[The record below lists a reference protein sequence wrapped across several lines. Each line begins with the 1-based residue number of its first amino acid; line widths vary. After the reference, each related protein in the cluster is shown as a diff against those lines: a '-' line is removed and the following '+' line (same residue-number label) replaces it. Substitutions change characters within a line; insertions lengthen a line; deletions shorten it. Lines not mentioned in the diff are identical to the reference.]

1 MHVIDTAAMA
11 WEPTLGSREGKV
23 YRKLIREGE
32 ILPGVSYYIRMSK
45 FTCEEGP
52 FKTPRHQHDFE
63 QIRYCLAG
71 KQSFGDGFES
81 VAGSVGYFPAGTEYG
96 PQYIED
102 AEQLLI
108 QWGPTFV
115 SKADNDAAIMRLKER
130 GEFREGMYE
139 YVDAAG
145 CLQRVDSLQAIW
157 EEAFGRPLQI
167 PPRRYSQ
174 MVLADTNA
182 FDWGPGE
189 QPHLQHRRV
198 GRFGADDLVIDVV
211 RWTADGGLDLL
222 AERTS
227 LLFVSAGDIQI
238 DGVHRGPGT
247 AAFSDHGH
255 DDRIIGAVGTELLLI
270 GFPVLLEVAG

>member
-1 MHVIDTAAMA
+1 
-11 WEPTLGSREGKV
+11 
-23 YRKLIREGE
+23 
-32 ILPGVSYYIRMSK
+32 
-45 FTCEEGP
+45 
-52 FKTPRHQHDFE
+52 
-63 QIRYCLAG
+63 
-71 KQSFGDGFES
+71 

-108 QWGPTFV
+108 QWGPTLV
-115 SKADNDAAIMRLKER
+115 SKADNDAAIMRLKKR
-130 GEFREGMYE
+130 GEFRAGMYE

-211 RWTADGGLDLL
+211 RWTADGALDLL